1 MWTERYRPRRLEEM
15 VGNERARVL
24 LFDWLLNWKRGMKP
38 ILLVGPPGV
47 GKTTMA
53 YAAAMQLGYEVI
65 ELNASDFR
73 TEKQLSKVINASY
86 SSSLTEEKRILFLD
100 EVDGLYGK
108 ADYGGAEYLTETIE
122 QIPLP
127 VIMAANDP
135 DAEQVKK
142 LSKHAKLV
150 RMQRVPSRLIEMLIK
165 DLLAREGFSMEG
177 DKLQSLVKA
186 ADGDIRAAVN
196 NAQLAAAG
204 EDQFQVLRKTLSL
217 KDAISAASSAE
228 ELQKAVEYLRQVDAD
243 PDQKLMACYSS
254 LVNSSL
260 DRPSLRDSLKLLA
273 EASLLLKRI
282 RSTQQ
287 WRQLRYFDRMLA
299 TSLYMKRIA
308 YAEEPLPWSV
318 RQRVWNDSRFLKRF
332 CSIVASELRT
342 SASEFAL
349 NNLSATLLI
358 ISKSGNGIESWC
370 AARNMLGAAFN
381 ALDREVKMVIP
392 RIER

>member
-1 MWTERYRPRRLEEM
+1 M

-165 DLLAREGFSMEG
+165 NLLAREGFSMEG

-186 ADGDIRAAVN
+186 ADGDIRAAIN

>member
-1 MWTERYRPRRLEEM
+1 M

-165 DLLAREGFSMEG
+165 NLLAREGFSMEG

-186 ADGDIRAAVN
+186 ADGDIRAAIN

-228 ELQKAVEYLRQVDAD
+228 ELQKAAEYLRQVDAD

-349 NNLSATLLI
+349 NNLSAALLI

>member
-1 MWTERYRPRRLEEM
+1 MWTERYRPKRLEEM

-349 NNLSATLLI
+349 NNLSAALLI

>member
-1 MWTERYRPRRLEEM
+1 
-15 VGNERARVL
+15 
-24 LFDWLLNWKRGMKP
+24 
-38 ILLVGPPGV
+38 
-47 GKTTMA
+47 
-53 YAAAMQLGYEVI
+53 
-65 ELNASDFR
+65 
-73 TEKQLSKVINASY
+73 
-86 SSSLTEEKRILFLD
+86 
-100 EVDGLYGK
+100 
-108 ADYGGAEYLTETIE
+108 
-122 QIPLP
+122 
-127 VIMAANDP
+127 
-135 DAEQVKK
+135 
-142 LSKHAKLV
+142 
-150 RMQRVPSRLIEMLIK
+150 
-165 DLLAREGFSMEG
+165 
-177 DKLQSLVKA
+177 
-186 ADGDIRAAVN
+186 
-196 NAQLAAAG
+196 
-204 EDQFQVLRKTLSL
+204 
-217 KDAISAASSAE
+217 
-228 ELQKAVEYLRQVDAD
+228 
-243 PDQKLMACYSS
+243 
-254 LVNSSL
+254 
-260 DRPSLRDSLKLLA
+260 LRDSLKLLA

-358 ISKSGNGIESWC
+358 ISKSGSGIESWC

>member
-1 MWTERYRPRRLEEM
+1 MWTERYRPKRLEEM

-165 DLLAREGFSMEG
+165 NLLAREGFSMEG

-186 ADGDIRAAVN
+186 ADGDIRAAIN

>member
-165 DLLAREGFSMEG
+165 NLLAREGFSMEG

-186 ADGDIRAAVN
+186 ADGDIRAAIN

-228 ELQKAVEYLRQVDAD
+228 ELQKAAEYLRQVDAD

-349 NNLSATLLI
+349 NNLSAALLI